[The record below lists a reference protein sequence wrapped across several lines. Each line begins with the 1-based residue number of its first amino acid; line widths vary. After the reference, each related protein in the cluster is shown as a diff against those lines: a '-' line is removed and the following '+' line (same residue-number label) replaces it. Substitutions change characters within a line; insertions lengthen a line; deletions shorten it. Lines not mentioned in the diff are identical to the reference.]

1 MQFFKYLIFT
11 FSFLFS
17 TYSFADYYFA
27 YGNSV
32 SGPFF
37 STTSGFCNYYK
48 PKDHILTEIVST
60 YNPGICRYKHTTTN
74 STRGENFYK
83 STGTPPK
90 PPTDQPPSECW
101 HPDYKLV
108 TQHVS
113 KPIKSSMCLKI
124 NGVMCKYSA
133 DPQTLKN
140 TVVINGY
147 IDNTFESV
155 SKTPDPN
162 CKEQLLNPP
171 CDPKDPYG
179 GCYTPGDDGCTRQFN
194 GSIICP
200 DEVEPPIEQGCNG
213 ADYCKRP
220 PQGCGQG
227 YVSGTFNGE
236 RICIKTKPSN
246 GGGSDGGGSDGG
258 GSDGGGSDGG
268 GSDGG
273 GSDGGGSPELPVTPD
288 LSGVINAIKNVAS
301 KIDHYSKETIESIDT
316 MSKKITGKLDT
327 SNGHLDQIEANTLS
341 TKNNTAETNDLLQQI
356 LDKTGTGGDGSGDPS
371 TGEGVDLTETNGL
384 LGEIRDGIN
393 DIKNVFSD
401 EGKTELEQIGQP
413 SNDPRYS
420 NAELNAQSS
429 LNNLANKLTF
439 GSSACVSDFQ
449 IQLPIFGSVNIAL
462 SQWCSLLALIKIL
475 FQLVVL
481 LTCLRMLDA
490 TVRTI

>member
-1 MQFFKYLIFT
+1 MKFFKYLV
-11 FSFLFS
+11 FLFLS
-17 TYSFADYYFA
+17 LFSAFSYSQEVCTYTLTLWGTNKTF
-27 YGNSV
+27 NSV
-32 SGPFF
+32 SAL
-37 STTSGFCNYYK
+37 C
-48 PKDHILTEIVST
+48 TEAKAMGGWDNLQCIVSG
-60 YNPGICRYKHTTTN
+60 NRISGSISPGN
-74 STRGENFYK
+74 SIGDIGHKTCVE
-83 STGTPPK
+83 
-90 PPTDQPPSECW
+90 QPQECW

-113 KPIKSSMCLKI
+113 KPIKSTMCLKI

-147 IDNTFESV
+147 IDNTFKSV

-179 GCYTPGDDGCTRQFN
+179 GCYTPGDDGCTRQFD

-273 GSDGGGSPELPVTPD
+273 GSNGGGSDGGGPQLPVTPD
-288 LSGVINAIKNVAS
+288 LSGVINAINNVAS

-341 TKNNTAETNDLLQQI
+341 TKNNTAQTNDLLQQI

-401 EGKTELEQIGQP
+401 EGKTQLEQIGQP
-413 SNDPRYS
+413 SNDSRFTA
-420 NAELNAQSS
+420 AEANAQSS

-439 GSSACVSDFQ
+439 GSSACLSDFQ
-449 IQLPIFGSVNIAL
+449 IQLPIFGSINIAL